1 MLVLDD
7 LEVEGRRLAFYGHE
21 VRREG
26 SGFAFRA
33 AKPDYLPFVS
43 EPPLETELRHF
54 IRCIETRKAPET
66 GAAEAVETVRFLAAA
81 SPA

>member
-7 LEVEGRRLAFYGHE
+7 LEVEGRKLAVYAHE

-26 SGFAFRA
+26 SAFAFRA
-33 AKPDYLPFVS
+33 AEPDYLPFVS

-54 IRCIETRKAPET
+54 IRCIETREPPET
-66 GAAEAVETVRFLAAA
+66 GAAEAIETVRILAAA
-81 SPA
+81 SPS